1 MIAFLQRYNVGV
13 RLATAF
19 GILILLSCTLVV
31 AGLITLFQ
39 ARGRLDSIVNRNIA
53 AMRASS
59 EMLNASSV
67 VAINIRN
74 IVLPTSQEDNI
85 RFSKVIDQ
93 QRARYLAA
101 RKRMSEISS
110 DAQGLAKAEE
120 IDRMRAMSVEVNNRV
135 IDLGMHDK
143 PKEALDLMMAKA
155 APLTQKWQ
163 ESIAVYADLQAKRS
177 SDAYA
182 EASESMD
189 RGRNL
194 LIVGGALVVLVSS
207 LLAWLITRS
216 LTVPLNR
223 ATRAAEAIA
232 SGKLDND
239 VRTEAKDETG
249 RLLIA
254 MDGMQQQLRSL
265 IGAQLEMAKR
275 HDAGEVSH
283 RIDAQTFPGDY
294 GRMAAETN
302 ALVSSHL
309 AVKTKLAQIMGRYAI
324 GDLSQ
329 DMDRLP
335 GEEAVLSKTMDE
347 VKANLSAMNGQIKQL
362 AYSAAHGDFA
372 ARGDAERFQY

>member
-59 EMLNASSV
+59 EMLNASSA

-101 RKRMSEISS
+101 RKRMSEIPS
-110 DAQGLAKAEE
+110 DAQGLAEAEE
-120 IDRMRAMSVEVNNRV
+120 IDRMRAMSFEVNNRV

-182 EASESMD
+182 EASESMG

-207 LLAWLITRS
+207 MLAWLITRS
-216 LTVPLNR
+216 LTMPLNR
-223 ATRAAEAIA
+223 ATR
-232 SGKLDND
+232 
-239 VRTEAKDETG
+239 
-249 RLLIA
+249 
-254 MDGMQQQLRSL
+254 
-265 IGAQLEMAKR
+265 
-275 HDAGEVSH
+275 
-283 RIDAQTFPGDY
+283 
-294 GRMAAETN
+294 
-302 ALVSSHL
+302 
-309 AVKTKLAQIMGRYAI
+309 
-324 GDLSQ
+324 
-329 DMDRLP
+329 
-335 GEEAVLSKTMDE
+335 
-347 VKANLSAMNGQIKQL
+347 
-362 AYSAAHGDFA
+362 
-372 ARGDAERFQY
+372 